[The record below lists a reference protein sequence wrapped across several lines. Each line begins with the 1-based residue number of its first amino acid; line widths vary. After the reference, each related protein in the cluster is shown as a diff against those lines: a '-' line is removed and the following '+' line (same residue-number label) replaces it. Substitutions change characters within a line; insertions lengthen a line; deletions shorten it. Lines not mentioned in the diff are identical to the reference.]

1 MKHRNKGR
9 ILSRQRKGRTA
20 LLKTMLGSLIM
31 RERITTTLAKAKEL
45 KNHIDQL
52 INHGKVAQ
60 ADSAR
65 RAAKLRLLRT
75 RLSLE
80 ATKKLSS
87 DFVLRLASRKSGYT
101 RVVKLDR
108 RKSDGAEMAVI
119 ELVLDAA
126 PEKPKKSKE
135 AKESKTKQTEK

>member
-1 MKHRNKGR
+1 
-9 ILSRQRKGRTA
+9 
-20 LLKTMLGSLIM
+20 M

-60 ADSAR
+60 AESTR

-80 ATKKLSS
+80 ATKKLAG
-87 DFVLRLASRKSGYT
+87 DFALRFASRKSGYV

-108 RKSDGAEMAVI
+108 RKGDGAEIAVI

-135 AKESKTKQTEK
+135 AKAKQTEK